1 MSYSPKIIKC
11 RLHTDGESMDEL
23 QRYFV
28 GEKLTHSE
36 LESFKNAMDLL
47 DGLILYL
54 ALWDYDGGIDYHLY
68 SWGDEADEKI
78 MLAMYELDQLH
89 PFMEYENWKQDFL
102 HDWKCGYYDSG
113 CPVVFPTEV
122 VEKLEVVS
130 EERQ

>member
-1 MSYSPKIIKC
+1 MILNIYL
-11 RLHTDGESMDEL
+11 RADDVDEESMDEL

-78 MLAMYELDQLH
+78 MLAMYELEQLH
-89 PFMEYENWKQDFL
+89 PFPEYKNRKQAFI
-102 HDWKCGYYDSG
+102 HDWKCDYYDSG
-113 CPVVFPTEV
+113 CTVVFPPQA
-122 VEKLEVVS
+122 VEELEVVS